1 MDIGKILMIVQVVL
15 AVLLMAS
22 ILLQARGA
30 SLGEAWGGSSA
41 FYSTRRGADRTLFI
55 ITIVLAVLFVLTAL
69 ASLFFK

>member
-1 MDIGKILMIVQVVL
+1 MIVEVVL
-15 AVLLMAS
+15 AILLMAT

-41 FYSTRRGADRTLFI
+41 FFTTRRGADRILFI

-69 ASLFFK
+69 VSLFFK